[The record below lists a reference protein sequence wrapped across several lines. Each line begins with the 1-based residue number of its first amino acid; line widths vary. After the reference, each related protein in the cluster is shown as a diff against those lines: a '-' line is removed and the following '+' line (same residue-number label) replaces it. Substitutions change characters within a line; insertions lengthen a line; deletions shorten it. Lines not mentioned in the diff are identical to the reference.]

1 MAHSIKMQDPNTNL
15 VPRIQTWLRLNA
27 RSVWPATL
35 GYIKLLRA
43 QFAQHDCLTAAGALT
58 YTSLLALV
66 PLMTVTYIGL
76 SLVPQYA
83 ELGATVQDFVFRNFV
98 PASSELVQQ
107 KLNEFADRA
116 RSLTTVGGAGLLL
129 VALLMLVSIE
139 QRFNTIW
146 QVATP
151 RWGLQRVLVYWGV
164 LSLGPAFLLVGVW
177 SSAYL
182 IGLPLISEIDV
193 LDLRST
199 ALSYLPTFLMLAGF
213 TALYVVVPNSPVP
226 LRHGLLGAALTTLVF
241 QLAFKGFAV
250 ASQYF
255 VYDAVYGAFAAL
267 PAFLLWLYLVW
278 VIVLSGAVFV
288 RSLSL
293 RTSATPM
300 DEPLLIRAVRVLRV
314 IAQAHK
320 LGRAISESE
329 LANQVSM
336 NAEQYQRIFA
346 ALDEL
351 KLIGVNAQRQWVLG
365 RDLQAVNLWQLYQ
378 LLPDDLTTEHL
389 HAVTD
394 FSRLTELLGAVGRY
408 NLQQLSVS
416 LAEVVE

>member
-1 MAHSIKMQDPNTNL
+1 MQDPNTNL

-107 KLNEFADRA
+107 RLNEFADRA

-199 ALSYLPTFLMLAGF
+199 ALSYLPTLLMLAGF

-226 LRHGLLGAALTTLVF
+226 LRHGLLGAVLTTLVF

-336 NAEQYQRIFA
+336 NAEQHQRIFA

-365 RDLQAVNLWQLYQ
+365 RDLQVVNLWQLYQ

-389 HAVTD
+389 HEVTD

>member
-1 MAHSIKMQDPNTNL
+1 
-15 VPRIQTWLRLNA
+15 
-27 RSVWPATL
+27 
-35 GYIKLLRA
+35 
-43 QFAQHDCLTAAGALT
+43 
-58 YTSLLALV
+58 
-66 PLMTVTYIGL
+66 MTVTYIGL

-199 ALSYLPTFLMLAGF
+199 ALSYLPTLLMLAGF

-226 LRHGLLGAALTTLVF
+226 LRHGLLGAVLTTLVF
-241 QLAFKGFAV
+241 QLAFKGFTV

-336 NAEQYQRIFA
+336 NAEQHQRIFA

>member
-139 QRFNTIW
+139 QRFSTIW

-199 ALSYLPTFLMLAGF
+199 ALSYLPTLLMLAGF

-226 LRHGLLGAALTTLVF
+226 LRHGLLGAVLTTLVF
-241 QLAFKGFAV
+241 NSPSK
-250 ASQYF
+250 
-255 VYDAVYGAFAAL
+255 AL
-267 PAFLLWLYLVW
+267 LLRLNTLFTTRFT
-278 VIVLSGAVFV
+278 A
-288 RSLSL
+288 
-293 RTSATPM
+293 
-300 DEPLLIRAVRVLRV
+300 
-314 IAQAHK
+314 
-320 LGRAISESE
+320 
-329 LANQVSM
+329 
-336 NAEQYQRIFA
+336 
-346 ALDEL
+346 
-351 KLIGVNAQRQWVLG
+351 
-365 RDLQAVNLWQLYQ
+365 
-378 LLPDDLTTEHL
+378 LLPLCL
-389 HAVTD
+389 H
-394 FSRLTELLGAVGRY
+394 FCCGYIWFG
-408 NLQQLSVS
+408 
-416 LAEVVE
+416 